1 MRVGVLSAGDG
12 AADCGSDLA
21 RRAPNAVIVLYREH
35 IEGSE
40 ALAFD
45 AWCKEGS
52 NDSLEFWLQK
62 IVASDALIQSAG
74 RMRSILDESIRCAAE
89 MPVELQKSPECETE
103 TRVKP

>member
-1 MRVGVLSAGDG
+1 M
-12 AADCGSDLA
+12 A

-74 RMRSILDESIRCAAE
+74 RMQSILDESIRCAAE
-89 MPVELQKSPECETE
+89 MPVELQTAIAPVQSLLETVCLE
-103 TRVKP
+103 SVAGLGH